1 MNLTNDFPL
10 LSFHFKVDI
19 DGKQISFQEVSGLD
33 FEAEVLEYRH
43 GREYFPFTR
52 KKVGMYKTS
61 TVSFKKGIFSVENDV
76 NNIFDNL
83 EFFNN
88 YFQTNG
94 KTIPI
99 EVYLLDEKGAEVA
112 YWSIPNAVP
121 VKLSGPT
128 FKSDSNEVAIES
140 IDFAHDGISAFKN

>member
-10 LSFHFKVDI
+10 LSFHFKVEI

-43 GREYFPFTR
+43 GREVFPFTR

-61 TVSFKKGIFSVENDV
+61 TISMKKGIFSVENDV
-76 NNIFDNL
+76 NEIFDNL
-83 EFFNN
+83 EFFND

-94 KTIPI
+94 KTVPI
-99 EVYLLDEKGAEVA
+99 EISLMDEVGSTVGF
-112 YWSIPNAVP
+112 WSIPNAVP
-121 VKLSGPT
+121 VKLSGPSL
-128 FKSDSNEVAIES
+128 KSDSNEVAIES
-140 IDFAHDGISAFKN
+140 IEFAHDGISAFKF